1 MAVMVGKGA
10 MTNSIEELADT
21 DLLLVVGSNTTEAH
35 PVISLRMKRAVKN
48 GAKLIVIDPRKIE
61 LTKWATRHLQ
71 INIGTD
77 IPLFNAFAHV
87 MIKEDLYDHDYVE
100 NRTEG
105 FDELAKHVELYT
117 PEYAAE
123 VCGVP
128 AEEIVAAAREY
139 AAASGKAAICYTLG
153 ITEHSCGSHN
163 VQSVANLGMLGGN
176 FGKPNAG
183 VNPLRGQNNVQG
195 ASDSGAL
202 PTDLPG
208 YQKLERPGVREKFEK
223 AWGSELPKRRGITK
237 ITAMDQ
243 MIRGRVRG
251 IYIMGENTVISDP
264 NTNHAQKA
272 LEATDFIVVQDIFM
286 TDTAKLADVV
296 LPAGSFAESDGTFA
310 NSERR
315 VQRVRAAI
323 NPVGESRTDVDIL
336 LDLMERFGIDQNL
349 ETPSDVWDE
358 MRGLSP
364 LFGGISYDRLDSEG
378 GIQWPCPTEDHP
390 GTPYLHKDEM
400 DSGMPGYFAPVD
412 HIPPAEPTDS
422 EYPLILTTGRR
433 RSTYHTGT
441 QTGRASGFDLLVPSE
456 LAEIHPDDA
465 DQMELS
471 DGQVVTVSSRR
482 GSVEVPVR
490 ITDRSPHGTVFMS
503 FAFPELTQT
512 NRLTSDAYDFIT
524 ETPEFKACAV
534 RIDKITAESSAT
546 AELAAGD

>member
-10 MTNSIEELADT
+10 MTNSIEELAGA

-35 PVISLRMKRAVKN
+35 PVISIRMKRAVRN
-48 GAKLIVIDPRKIE
+48 GAKLIVIDPRKTE

-77 IPLFNAFAHV
+77 IPLFNAFANV
-87 MIKEDLYDHDYVE
+87 MIKEELYDREYVE
-100 NRTEG
+100 SRTEG
-105 FDELAKHVELYT
+105 FAELARHVETYT
-117 PEYAAE
+117 PEYAADI
-123 VCGVP
+123 CGIP
-128 AEEIVAAAREY
+128 AEEIITAAREY

-208 YQKLERPGVREKFEK
+208 YQKIERPGFREKFEK
-223 AWGSELPKRRGITK
+223 AWNAELPKRRGITK

-243 MIRGRVRG
+243 MLRGGVRG
-251 IYIMGENTVISDP
+251 VFIMGENTVISDP
-264 NTNHAQKA
+264 NTNHAQTA
-272 LEATDFIVVQDIFM
+272 LEAADLIVVQDIFL
-286 TDTAKLADVV
+286 TDTAKLADIV
-296 LPAGSFAESDGTFA
+296 LPAATFAESDGTFT

-315 VQRVRAAI
+315 VQRVRPAI
-323 NPVGESRTDVDIL
+323 DPIGESRTDVDIM
-336 LDLMERFGIDQNL
+336 LDLMKRFGIRQNL
-349 ETPSDVWDE
+349 ASASDVWDE
-358 MRGLSP
+358 MRMLSP
-364 LFGGISYDRLDSEG
+364 LFEGITYKRLDAEG
-378 GIQWPCPTEDHP
+378 GIQWPCPTDDHP
-390 GTPYLHKDEM
+390 GTVYLHKDQM

-412 HIPPAEPTDS
+412 HIPPAEPTDA
-422 EYPLILTTGRR
+422 EYPLTLTTGRR

-456 LAEIHPDDA
+456 FAEINPYDA
-465 DQMELS
+465 DQLELK
-471 DGQVVTVSSRR
+471 DGQKVMVSSRR
-482 GSVEVPVR
+482 GSVEVPIK

-524 ETPEFKACAV
+524 ETPEFKACAI
-534 RIDKITAESSAT
+534 RIDKITSASN
-546 AELAAGD
+546 AAD

>member
-10 MTNSIEELADT
+10 MTNSIEELAGA
-21 DLLLVVGSNTTEAH
+21 DLLLVAGSNTTEAH
-35 PVISLRMKRAVKN
+35 PVISLRMKQAVRK

-71 INIGTD
+71 INVGTD

-87 MIKEDLYDHDYVE
+87 MIKEGLFDREYVE

-105 FDELAKHVELYT
+105 FDELAKHVEFYT

-128 AEEIVAAAREY
+128 ASEIIETAREY

-163 VQSVANLGMLGGN
+163 VQSIANLGMLGGN
-176 FGKPNAG
+176 FGKKNAG

-208 YQKLERPGVREKFEK
+208 YQKLEAPGVREKFEK
-223 AWGSELPKRRGITK
+223 AWCSDLPKRRGITK

-243 MIRGRVRG
+243 MLRGKVRSV
-251 IYIMGENTVISDP
+251 YIMGENTIVSDP
-264 NTNHAQKA
+264 NTNHAQAA
-272 LEATDFIVVQDIFM
+272 LEAADFIVVQDLFM
-286 TDTAKLADVV
+286 TDTAKLATVV
-296 LPAGSFAESDGTFA
+296 LPAASFAESDGTFA

-323 NPVGESRTDVDIL
+323 KPVGEARTDVDIL
-336 LDLMERFGIDQNL
+336 LDLMERFGVVQDLI
-349 ETPSDVWDE
+349 TPSDVWDE
-358 MRGLSP
+358 MRGLAPILS
-364 LFGGISYDRLDSEG
+364 GISYERLDNEG
-378 GIQWPCPTEDHP
+378 GLQWPCPTEDHP
-390 GTPYLHKDEM
+390 GTEYLHKDEM
-400 DSGMPGYFAPVD
+400 ESGVPGYFAPID
-412 HIPPAEPTDS
+412 HIPPAEQVDS
-422 EYPLILTTGRR
+422 EYPLVLTTGRR

-441 QTGRASGFDLLVPSE
+441 QTGRASGFDLLVGSE
-456 LAEIHPDDA
+456 MVEMNPLDA
-465 DQMELS
+465 DQLELT
-471 DGQVVTVSSRR
+471 DGQLVTVSSRR
-482 GSVEVPVR
+482 GAVEVPVK
-490 ITDRSPHGTVFMS
+490 ITDMSPHGTVFMS

-534 RIDKITAESSAT
+534 RIDPITTPITAA
-546 AELAAGD
+546 D

>member
-1 MAVMVGKGA
+1 
-10 MTNSIEELADT
+10 MTNSIEELAGA

-35 PVISLRMKRAVKN
+35 PVISIRMKRAVRN
-48 GAKLIVIDPRKIE
+48 GAKLIVIDPRKTE

-77 IPLFNAFAHV
+77 IPLFNAFANV
-87 MIKEDLYDHDYVE
+87 MIKEELYDREYVE
-100 NRTEG
+100 SRTEG
-105 FDELAKHVELYT
+105 FAELARHVETYT
-117 PEYAAE
+117 PEYAADI
-123 VCGVP
+123 CGIP
-128 AEEIVAAAREY
+128 AEEIITAAREY

-208 YQKLERPGVREKFEK
+208 YQKIERPGFREKFEK
-223 AWGSELPKRRGITK
+223 AWNAELPKRRGITK

-243 MIRGRVRG
+243 MLRGGVRG
-251 IYIMGENTVISDP
+251 VFIMGENTVISDP
-264 NTNHAQKA
+264 NTNHAQTA
-272 LEATDFIVVQDIFM
+272 LEAADFIVVQDIFL
-286 TDTAKLADVV
+286 TDTAKLADIV
-296 LPAGSFAESDGTFA
+296 LPAATFAESDGTFT

-315 VQRVRAAI
+315 VQRVRPAI
-323 NPVGESRTDVDIL
+323 DPIGESRTDVDIM
-336 LDLMERFGIDQNL
+336 LDLMKRFGIRQNL
-349 ETPSDVWDE
+349 ASASDVWDE
-358 MRGLSP
+358 MRMLSP
-364 LFGGISYDRLDSEG
+364 LFEGITYKRLDAEG
-378 GIQWPCPTEDHP
+378 GIQWPCPTDDHP
-390 GTPYLHKDEM
+390 GTVYLHKDQM

-412 HIPPAEPTDS
+412 HIPPAEPTDA
-422 EYPLILTTGRR
+422 EYPLTLTTGRR

-456 LAEIHPDDA
+456 FAEINPYDA
-465 DQMELS
+465 DQLELK
-471 DGQVVTVSSRR
+471 DGQKVMVSSRR
-482 GSVEVPVR
+482 GSVEVPIK

-524 ETPEFKACAV
+524 ETPEFKACAI
-534 RIDKITAESSAT
+534 RIDKITSASN
-546 AELAAGD
+546 AAD

>member
-10 MTNSIEELADT
+10 MTNSIEELANT

-35 PVISLRMKRAVKN
+35 PVISLRMKRAVRN
-48 GAKLIVIDPRKIE
+48 GAKLIVVDPRKIE

-77 IPLFNAFAHV
+77 IPLFNAIAHV

-105 FDELAKHVELYT
+105 FEELAKHVEFYT

-128 AEEIVAAAREY
+128 AKEIIATAREY

-163 VQSVANLGMLGGN
+163 VQSIANLGMLGGN

-208 YQKLERPGVREKFEK
+208 YQKIERPGVREKFEK
-223 AWGSELPKRRGITK
+223 AWGAELPKRRGITK

-251 IYIMGENTVISDP
+251 VYIMGENTVISDP

-272 LEATDFIVVQDIFM
+272 LEAADFLVVQDLFM

-296 LPAGSFAESDGTFA
+296 LPAASFAESDGTFA

-323 NPVGESRTDVDIL
+323 KPVGEARTDVDIL
-336 LDLMERFGIDQNL
+336 LDLMKRFGVKQDI
-349 ETPSDVWDE
+349 ETPSDAWDE
-358 MRGLSP
+358 MRSLAP
-364 LFGGISYDRLDSEG
+364 LYGGITYDRLDAEG
-378 GIQWPCPTEDHP
+378 GLQWPCPTEDHP

-400 DSGMPGYFAPVD
+400 ESGMPGYFAPVD
-412 HIPPAEPTDS
+412 HIPPAEPIDS

-465 DQMELS
+465 DQMELT
-471 DGQVVTVSSRR
+471 DGQTVTISSRR
-482 GSVEVPVR
+482 GSVEVPIKV
-490 ITDRSPHGTVFMS
+490 TDKSPHGTVFMS

-534 RIDKITAESSAT
+534 RIDKIAVLNTSA
-546 AELAAGD
+546 D